1 MNELSYSAV
10 ELTSPTGLSLP
21 LLTRLSSFR
30 CLADL
35 HKSLSY
41 CQDESSIAVV
51 SKPLKAVAERAVNA
65 TDEDL
70 SMMFGGDLPL
80 KVAEMVSKCDLH
92 QRSTLETR
100 NLWQDIACSLQDT
113 MNVGSGVVSR
123 GPMFVD
129 KLLFETKPEWQAI
142 GHVSPSDAMQVYQE
156 ALALLDAVWPEAA
169 LEVAWQSRRILPL
182 QLLDD
187 QVWRN
192 ASCNSAPFSYVVT
205 LSPSDIVEACE
216 GILHE
221 CMHLRLHL
229 VESITPLLDDP
240 LQIPKYR
247 HAWRPDLRPSRGVL
261 LAAHAFFNIYRFYI
275 RLRKA
280 GFKTDSVAT
289 EKIASGVRFALI
301 SLVEGGVL
309 TSLGLGVSRAM
320 IRGLDS

>member
-1 MNELSYSAV
+1 MNELSFSAA

-21 LLTRLSSFR
+21 LLTRLTSFR

-41 CQDESSIAVV
+41 CRDASSIEVV
-51 SKPLKAVAERAVNA
+51 SKPLKAVSERAVSA

-80 KVAEMVSKCDLH
+80 KVAEIASNCDLH
-92 QRSTLETR
+92 QRSALETR
-100 NLWQDIACSLQDT
+100 SLWQDIACSLQDA
-113 MNVGSGVVSR
+113 MSGGSRVASKE
-123 GPMFVD
+123 PLFVD
-129 KLLFETKPEWQAI
+129 RLLFETKPEWQAI
-142 GHVSPSDAMQVYQE
+142 GHVSPSDAMQVYKE
-156 ALALLDAVWPEAA
+156 ALALLDSVWPEAA

-182 QLLDD
+182 KLEDD

-205 LSPSDIVEACE
+205 LSPLDIIETCE

-229 VESITPLLDDP
+229 VESVAPLLDDP
-240 LQIPKYR
+240 WQIPKYR

-275 RLRKA
+275 RLGRA
-280 GFKTDSVAT
+280 GFKTDTVAT

-301 SLVEGGVL
+301 SLAEGGVL
-309 TSLGLGVSRAM
+309 TSLGLQVSRAM